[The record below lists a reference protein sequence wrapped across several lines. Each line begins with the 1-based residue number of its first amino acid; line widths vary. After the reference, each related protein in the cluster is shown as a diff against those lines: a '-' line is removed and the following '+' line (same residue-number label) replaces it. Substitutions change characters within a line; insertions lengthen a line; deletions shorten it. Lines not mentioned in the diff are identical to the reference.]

1 MRNKN
6 KNENKNVTNGFVIKE
21 GSVNYKETDVKN
33 LFYVG
38 LSQNGNVYMI
48 IRKDN
53 DNVDFVSGF
62 EMLNLLNQILGEFQ
76 ECTVHYTRETSKS
89 GKEYEKAT
97 LVDIN

>member
-6 KNENKNVTNGFVIKE
+6 KSKSAGNFEIKE
-21 GSVNYKETDVKN
+21 GSVNYNETDTKG
-33 LFYVG
+33 LFHVG
-38 LSQNGNVYMI
+38 LSQNGNMYMS

-53 DNVDFVSGF
+53 DNVDFVSGY
-62 EMLNLLNQILGEFQ
+62 EMLNLLNKILEEFK
-76 ECTVHYTRETSKS
+76 ECTIHYSRETSKS

>member
-6 KNENKNVTNGFVIKE
+6 KNKSVANGFEIKE
-21 GSVNYKETDVKN
+21 GSINYNETDTKS
-33 LFYVG
+33 LFHVA
-38 LSQNGNVYMI
+38 LSKNGNVYMT

-62 EMLNLLNQILGEFQ
+62 EMLNLLNEILYEFK
-76 ECTVHYTRETSKS
+76 ECTVHYTRETSES

>member
-1 MRNKN
+1 MRKKN
-6 KNENKNVTNGFVIKE
+6 KGAGNGFEIKE
-21 GSVNYKETDVKN
+21 GTVNYKESDDKS
-33 LFYVG
+33 LFYAG
-38 LSQNGNVYMI
+38 LTKNGNVYLS

-62 EMLNLLNQILGEFQ
+62 EMLNLLNQILGEFE
-76 ECTVHYTRETSKS
+76 ECTVHYTRETSKT

>member
-1 MRNKN
+1 MRR
-6 KNENKNVTNGFVIKE
+6 NENKSVGNGFEIKE
-21 GSVNYKETDVKN
+21 GSVNYKETDKKS
-33 LFYVG
+33 LFYAG
-38 LSQNGNVYMI
+38 ISTNGNVYLS

-62 EMLNLLNQILGEFQ
+62 EMLNLINQILGEFK
-76 ECTVHYTRETSKS
+76 ECTVHYTKETSRR

>member
-6 KNENKNVTNGFVIKE
+6 KSKSAGNFEIKE
-21 GSVNYKETDVKN
+21 GSVNYNETDTKS
-33 LFYVG
+33 LFHVG
-38 LSQNGNVYMI
+38 LSQNGNMYMS

-53 DNVDFVSGF
+53 DNVDFVSGY
-62 EMLNLLNQILGEFQ
+62 EMLNLLNKILEEFK
-76 ECTVHYTRETSKS
+76 ECTIHYSRETSKS

>member
-1 MRNKN
+1 MRN
-6 KNENKNVTNGFVIKE
+6 KNENKSVGIGFEIKE
-21 GSVNYKETDVKN
+21 GSVNYKETDDKS
-33 LFYVG
+33 LFHVG
-38 LSQNGNVYMI
+38 LTKNGNVYMS

-62 EMLNLLNQILGEFQ
+62 EMLNLLNQILGDFK